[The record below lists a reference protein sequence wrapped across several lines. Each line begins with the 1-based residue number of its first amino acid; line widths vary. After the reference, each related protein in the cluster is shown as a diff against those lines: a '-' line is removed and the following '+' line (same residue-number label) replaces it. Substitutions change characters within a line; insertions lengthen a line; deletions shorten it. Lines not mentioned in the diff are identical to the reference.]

1 MIKLSLNFFFIF
13 FYFLNVHAQNVYP
26 EYADKL
32 TFLRAEQGSNYP
44 DISDIAF
51 NADGTRV
58 FVGHHLTH
66 NTTHIF
72 QFDLGTAWDIST
84 LDISSLVTANL
95 KEDSH
100 AEANPQNN
108 TKLTI
113 DFNNDGTKIFILGSF
128 GATTH
133 IYNLT
138 TAYDISSIGE
148 ATYVADD
155 GIDWRDY
162 LVPGET
168 SSHQNDIELSHDGT
182 RMFLLDGDVN
192 DSKVVEYQ
200 LSTPF
205 DQSTASYNGK
215 LEIEDTLTFAA
226 MTVEFD
232 DDGTRMYVGESSN
245 SSQFTNIFV
254 WKLSTPYSVTSAT
267 YAGKWQVDYRGVSD
281 SKGANY
287 AFQFGKQGMKL
298 YVTSNEL
305 TKEDNTETVYDDVIF
320 EYDLICPYGIVVC
333 ELDETNVQTDTA
345 VQIEFAKNVIKHN
358 TSTIFRRFDWL
369 RRNENNLNLYTQNI
383 KLNFSPIMGFLPDE
397 IEKPLTENLITKV
410 SSIKK
415 DSNKNSKKSKKWSFW
430 SDGDVTVG
438 ERDNLNLNPREFK
451 TSGLTFGGD
460 RKISNHFFGFALR
473 YGNEDIDILKT
484 NSNKFETE
492 SLSLNFYNS
501 LKINDNLNLNS
512 LLGSSV
518 LDIDKFESNAIT
530 GHRNGKQIYSA
541 ISLQARSGFTDFNFM
556 PTGKIEFGITELSE
570 YEQFNT
576 SNELLANHDLLTFE
590 TGTLTT
596 GLKFDNLKDITNGK
610 RSINGSFEYVQ
621 DFSSDVN
628 YEFLNSGDTVYQT
641 KTYSGNSIHNL
652 KSNIGFER
660 ILNSGFTFGFNYEN
674 FQGFDENSVNEH
686 SLYLKLSHIR
696 DVGTQTTLD
705 YNPLK
710 DNLVFNYNH
719 ELNGFDIAVKS
730 NYEFLEEDHFGAL
743 LTISNKF

>member
-1 MIKLSLNFFFIF
+1 MIKFLLNFILIF

-32 TFLRAEQGSNYP
+32 TFLRADQGINYP

-58 FVGHHLTH
+58 FVGHHLKH

-72 QFDLGTAWDIST
+72 QYDLGTAWDIST

-95 KEDSH
+95 KEDNH

-113 DFNNDGTKIFILGSF
+113 DFNDDGTKIFILGSF
-128 GATTH
+128 GASTH

-138 TAYDISSIGE
+138 TAYDISSIGA

-155 GIDWRDY
+155 GIDWRNY
-162 LVPGET
+162 LVPGEAAT
-168 SSHQNDIELSHDGT
+168 HQNDIELSHDGT

-215 LEIEDTLTFAA
+215 LEIEDTLTYVA

-232 DDGTRMYVGESSN
+232 DDGTRMYVGDASN
-245 SSQFTNIFV
+245 KSQFNNIYV

-267 YAGKWQVDYRGVSD
+267 YAGKWQIDFRGVSD

-298 YVTSNEL
+298 YVTSNEY
-305 TKEDNTETVYDDVIF
+305 TQEDNTNTIYDDVIF

-369 RRNENNLNLYTQNI
+369 RRNENNLNLYTQDI
-383 KLNFSPIMGFLPDE
+383 KFNFSPIMGFLPDE
-397 IEKPLTENLITKV
+397 IEKPLTKNLITKV

-415 DSNKNSKKSKKWSFW
+415 DPNKNSKKIKKWSFW
-430 SDGDVTVG
+430 SHGDVTFG
-438 ERDNLNLNPREFK
+438 ERDNLSLNPR
-451 TSGLTFGGD
+451 
-460 RKISNHFFGFALR
+460 
-473 YGNEDIDILKT
+473 
-484 NSNKFETE
+484 
-492 SLSLNFYNS
+492 
-501 LKINDNLNLNS
+501 
-512 LLGSSV
+512 
-518 LDIDKFESNAIT
+518 
-530 GHRNGKQIYSA
+530 
-541 ISLQARSGFTDFNFM
+541 
-556 PTGKIEFGITELSE
+556 
-570 YEQFNT
+570 
-576 SNELLANHDLLTFE
+576 
-590 TGTLTT
+590 
-596 GLKFDNLKDITNGK
+596 
-610 RSINGSFEYVQ
+610 
-621 DFSSDVN
+621 
-628 YEFLNSGDTVYQT
+628 
-641 KTYSGNSIHNL
+641 
-652 KSNIGFER
+652 
-660 ILNSGFTFGFNYEN
+660 
-674 FQGFDENSVNEH
+674 
-686 SLYLKLSHIR
+686 
-696 DVGTQTTLD
+696 
-705 YNPLK
+705 
-710 DNLVFNYNH
+710 
-719 ELNGFDIAVKS
+719 
-730 NYEFLEEDHFGAL
+730 
-743 LTISNKF
+743 